1 MTTAMVRVDRTDC
14 ERSGLT
20 TQKHLSL
27 AMMADM
33 IMDTQEKPKNPTKLW
48 FAMNSSSGP
57 YLFYIAVVLAT

>member
-1 MTTAMVRVDRTDC
+1 MKTMTMMTAMVRVDRTVC

-33 IMDTQEKPKNPTKLW
+33 IDDTQAKPTKPTRLW
-48 FAMNSSSGP
+48 FTMNSNIGP
-57 YLFYIAVVLAT
+57 NLYQ

>member
-1 MTTAMVRVDRTDC
+1 MTAMVRVDRTDR

-33 IMDTQEKPKNPTKLW
+33 IWDTHVKPKKPTRLW
-48 FAMNSSSGP
+48 FTMNSNSGP
-57 YLFYIAVVLAT
+57 NLY